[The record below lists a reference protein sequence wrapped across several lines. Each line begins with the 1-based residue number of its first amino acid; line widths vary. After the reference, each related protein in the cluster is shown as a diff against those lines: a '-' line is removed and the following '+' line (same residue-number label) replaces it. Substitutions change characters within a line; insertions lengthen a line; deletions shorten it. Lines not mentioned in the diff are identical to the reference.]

1 LLIKLECHLQ
11 FVSLYAVGLYTYL
24 ILLFIFA
31 IFSFILF
38 LLYQVL
44 PKKKSNFFFFLGSL
58 KSLKKKMILFFIV
71 ISVFKISP
79 VLSYSYTFVIGFLK
93 KIDVLTRKG
102 FRVSALV
109 PCLF

>member
-58 KSLKKKMILFFIV
+58 KSLKKIMILFFKFLFIFYRDFSIQD
-71 ISVFKISP
+71 ISRPFILVYFCNR
-79 VLSYSYTFVIGFLK
+79 LSQENRCANTQRLS
-93 KIDVLTRKG
+93 
-102 FRVSALV
+102 
-109 PCLF
+109 C